1 MGYELYREV
10 KRHAPE
16 TLTHREKLTAM
27 VLADDAND
35 ESRTTWNS
43 AFTPETLAFC
53 MVKNERDMRKILA
66 RLQDEKV
73 IEHVGGGHNGRI
85 AKFRFLE
92 LGPATVGGS
101 ERTGYE
107 APEAEPVQKEPP
119 TEGVGG
125 SFRNRRGSKS
135 NLPTPLSPQDLSSPL
150 VAPEP
155 GQPEPAAAPK
165 DEREISAAPDNYK
178 TGRQIDNHI
187 DNDQAQQVAAAWTA
201 ARGGRRNPSAE
212 KAIRTS
218 AAELLGSDWPLAD
231 LIALAQDMAAK
242 YPTGRDLSRHADHW
256 QPPKTTT
263 AKPDNGTGLPAPCQS
278 CENAHPAARFNVRLR
293 TTPAGT
299 PCPACHPDAV
309 SLAA

>member
-107 APEAEPVQKEPP
+107 VPKAEPVQKEPP

-135 NLPTPLSPQDLSSPL
+135 NLPTPQSPQELSSPL
-150 VAPEP
+150 AAPEP
-155 GQPEPAAAPK
+155 DQPKPAATPK
-165 DEREISAAPDNYK
+165 DEREISAAPDN
-178 TGRQIDNHI
+178 
-187 DNDQAQQVAAAWTA
+187 DQAQQVADAWSA

-212 KAIRTS
+212 NAIRTS
-218 AAELLGSDWPLAD
+218 AAELLLADWPLAD
-231 LIALAQDMAAK
+231 LIALAQDMAVK
-242 YPTGRDLSRHADHW
+242 YPTGRDLGRHADHW
-256 QPPKTTT
+256 QPPK
-263 AKPDNGTGLPAPCQS
+263 A
-278 CENAHPAARFNVRLR
+278 
-293 TTPAGT
+293 TTPQPLRLLPDWCGT
-299 PCPACHPDAV
+299 CNDGDDTAITQPARRFINQPDGTSVRCACHPAN
-309 SLAA
+309 SARLAA

>member
-66 RLQDEKV
+66 RLQEEKV

-107 APEAEPVQKEPP
+107 VPKAEPVQKEPP
-119 TEGVGG
+119 MEGVGG

-135 NLPTPLSPQDLSSPL
+135 NLPTPQSPQELSSPL
-150 VAPEP
+150 AAPEP
-155 GQPEPAAAPK
+155 DQPKPAATPK
-165 DEREISAAPDNYK
+165 DEREISAAPDN
-178 TGRQIDNHI
+178 
-187 DNDQAQQVAAAWTA
+187 DQAQQVADAWSA

-212 KAIRTS
+212 NAIRTS
-218 AAELLGSDWPLAD
+218 AAELLLADWPLAD
-231 LIALAQDMAAK
+231 LIALAQDMAVK
-242 YPTGRDLSRHADHW
+242 YPTGRDLGRHADHW
-256 QPPKTTT
+256 QPPK
-263 AKPDNGTGLPAPCQS
+263 A
-278 CENAHPAARFNVRLR
+278 
-293 TTPAGT
+293 TTPQPLRLLPDWCGT
-299 PCPACHPDAV
+299 CNDGDDTAITQPARRFINQPDGTSVRCACHPANAAR
-309 SLAA
+309 LAA